1 MRQCFRKGRT
11 NMFDRLL
18 QKKELKRNA
27 AIAQEN
33 KAGKAP
39 NFYHRQNY
47 AWYREHLKI
56 DSKMILLEAL
66 DGAHPTGNVAA
77 LVKELNDNP
86 AFGVFKLYLSG
97 RADVYQTR
105 LDYVKSLQLERVTVV
120 ISDTDEY
127 YKILASAK
135 YLITE
140 TSFSQI
146 FIKRPEQVYF
156 NTWHGTPLK
165 TLGKKIKNDHAML
178 GNLQKN
184 FFEADYLLYPNEF
197 TMNCMVED
205 YMLKNFCKAEILL
218 SGYPRNQVFHDKTR
232 RDEVRKECGF
242 TEDMQCI
249 GFMPTWRGAMS
260 NVNGVGQNEQLC
272 AYFDELDRMLTEKQT
287 MFVKLHYM
295 NAAGIDLSKYT
306 RIKPFPLE
314 YDGYEFLN
322 AMDVLVT
329 DYSSVFFDYAITGQ
343 KVVLFTYDL
352 EEYTRDRGF
361 YLSLEELPFPKV
373 QTLEELVKEIARPKE
388 YDDTAF
394 LARFCPYETPG
405 VTEALLRKVIF
416 GEDSPLFE
424 KRPVPDNGK
433 KNVLLYIGGFGKNEL
448 TAAAVKL
455 LHAVDRTKYN
465 YAVVFPM
472 EDIRKRQSDIDVL
485 PPDVD
490 YHGFYQW
497 RSATPSEFVDY
508 MAWKANGKVSY
519 EKIRPLMQ
527 KICARDRAR
536 MFGPCRLDG
545 VVQFSGYYDEVT
557 AAFEQLPCKRSLHI
571 CRDMAEVCKDK
582 KNMDEAF
589 YGDMYNCYD
598 AVMAA
603 SEDVLESIGTLARK
617 YHPKKKDASNPVVCH
632 EIVDKAGVLLK
643 ASKELSMEGVSVNAC
658 RERFY
663 DALENKQLKKFVSV
677 GGFSKEKGY
686 ERLINAF
693 ERVHADA
700 PDTCL
705 FILGETGAMFSE
717 LSEKLHGRSCENA
730 VFLVKNMGN
739 PYPLIKECDY
749 YVSAAFYEGLGTNL
763 ADADILGLPCV
774 ATDVPGNH
782 AFMRLAGGYLME
794 NSEAGVEKAL
804 RDCLEG
810 KVPAHLAID
819 YEQYNRE
826 AVAQFESLLP

>member
-1 MRQCFRKGRT
+1 MYG
-11 NMFDRLL
+11 
-18 QKKELKRNA
+18 KEIKRNA
-27 AIAQEN
+27 AIAREN
-33 KAGKAP
+33 KAGKNP
-39 NFYHRQNY
+39 NFYCRQNY

-56 DSKMILLEAL
+56 DKKVILLEAL

-86 AFGVFKLYLSG
+86 AFSGYKLYLSG
-97 RADVYQTR
+97 RENVYQTR
-105 LDYVKSLQLERVTVV
+105 LDYVKSLKLNRVTVI

-218 SGYPRNQVFHDKTR
+218 SGYPRNYVFHDKESR
-232 RDEVRKECGF
+232 EAVRKACGF

-260 NVNGVGQNEQLC
+260 NVNGAGQNEQLC
-272 AYFDELDRMLTEKQT
+272 AYFDELDRMLTDKQV

-295 NAAGIDLSKYT
+295 NATGIDLSKYT
-306 RIKPFPLE
+306 RIKPFPME
-314 YDGYEFLN
+314 FDGYEFLN
-322 AMDVLVT
+322 ALDVLVT
-329 DYSSVFFDYAITGQ
+329 DYSSVFFDYAITGK
-343 KVVLFTYDL
+343 KVILFTYDL

-373 QTLEELVKEIARPKE
+373 RTLEALVEEIARPKE
-388 YDDTAF
+388 YDDTEF
-394 LARFCPYETPG
+394 LKRFCPYEKPG

-448 TAAAVKL
+448 TTAAVKL

-472 EDIRKRQSDIDVL
+472 DDIRKRQSDIDVL
-485 PPDVD
+485 PEDVD

-497 RSATPSEFVDY
+497 RSATPSEFEDY
-508 MAWKANGKVSY
+508 MRWKASGKVPY
-519 EKIRPLMQ
+519 KNVKKLMQ
-527 KICARDRAR
+527 RICARDRAR
-536 MFGPCRLDG
+536 MLGPCRIEAA
-545 VVQFSGYYDEVT
+545 VQFSGYYDEVT
-557 AAFEQLPCKRSLHI
+557 AAFEQLPCKRSI
-571 CRDMAEVCKDK
+571 YVYRDMAEVCKDR

-589 YGDMYNCYD
+589 LGDMYNRYD
-598 AVMAA
+598 AVAVS
-603 SEDVLESIGTLARK
+603 SEDVWEPTVTLAER
-617 YHPKKKDASNPVVCH
+617 YHEKGKAAHPVLCR
-632 EIVDKAGVLLK
+632 EIVDYKNVLK
-643 ASKELSMEGVSVNAC
+643 QAAKEISMEGVALNVC
-658 RERFY
+658 RERFFE
-663 DALENKQLKKFVSV
+663 ALESVQTKLFVTRGS
-677 GGFSKEKGY
+677 FSKEKGF
-686 ERLINAF
+686 ERLIEAF
-693 ERVHADA
+693 TKVYAEHPETRLLIV
-700 PDTCL
+700 
-705 FILGETGAMFSE
+705 GETGAMFEE
-717 LSEKLHGRSCENA
+717 LAEKIRSSACDGA
-730 VFLVKNMGN
+730 VYLVKNMSN
-739 PYPLIKECDY
+739 PYALLKHCDY
-749 YVSAAFYEGLGTNL
+749 YISASYVEGLGTNL
-763 ADADILGLPCV
+763 ADADVLGLPCV

-782 AFMRLAGGYLME
+782 AFMKLAGGYLTE
-794 NSEAGVEKAL
+794 NSAAGVEKGL
-804 RDCLEG
+804 RACLEG
-810 KVPAHLAID
+810 KVPEKLSVNYEEYNKEAI
-819 YEQYNRE
+819 
-826 AVAQFESLLP
+826 AQFESLLP

>member
-1 MRQCFRKGRT
+1 MLE
-11 NMFDRLL
+11 RLF
-18 QKKELKRNA
+18 QRGELKRNA
-27 AIAQEN
+27 AIVQEN

-47 AWYREHLKI
+47 TWYREHLKI
-56 DSKMILLEAL
+56 DTDMILLEAL

-77 LVKELNDNP
+77 LIKELNDNP
-86 AFGVFKLYLSG
+86 AFGKFKLYLSG
-97 RADVYQTR
+97 RDTVYQTR
-105 LDYVKSLQLERVTVV
+105 LEYVKSLQLDRVTVLV
-120 ISDTDEY
+120 SDTDEY
-127 YKILASAK
+127 YRILASAK

-184 FFEADYLLYPNEF
+184 FFETDYLLYPNEF

-205 YMLKNFCKAEILL
+205 YMLANFCKSQILL
-218 SGYPRNQVFHDKTR
+218 SGYPRNYVFHDKAR
-232 RDEVRKECGF
+232 REEVRRACGF

-272 AYFDELDRMLTEKQT
+272 AYFDELDNMLTDKQV

-295 NAAGIDLSKYT
+295 NAAGIDLSGYT

-314 YDGYEFLN
+314 FDGYEFLN

-343 KVVLFTYDL
+343 KIVLFTYDL

-361 YLSLEELPFPKV
+361 YLSLDELPFPKV
-373 QTLEELVKEIARPKE
+373 RTLKELVEEISRPKE

-394 LARFCPYETPG
+394 LQRFCPYERPG
-405 VTEALLRKVIF
+405 VTEALLRKVLF
-416 GEDSPLFE
+416 EEDSPLFE
-424 KRPVPDNGK
+424 QRPVPDNGK

-455 LHAVDRTKYN
+455 LHAIDRTKYN

-472 EDIRKRQSDIDVL
+472 DDIRKRQSDIDVL

-508 MAWKANGKVSY
+508 MRWKANGKVPY
-519 EKIRPLMQ
+519 AMVKKLMH
-527 KICARDRAR
+527 KICARECAR
-536 MFGPCRLDG
+536 MFGPCRIDA

-557 AAFEQLPCKRSLHI
+557 AAFEQLPCRRSI
-571 CRDMAEVCKDK
+571 YVYRDMAEVCKGK

-589 YGDMYNCYD
+589 YGDMYNRYD
-598 AVMAA
+598 AVAVS
-603 SEDVLESIGTLARK
+603 SEDVLKPTRELARR
-617 YHPKKKDASNPVVCH
+617 YHPKRKESANLVLCR
-632 EIVDKAGVLLK
+632 EIIDQELVLFK
-643 ASKELSMEGVSVNAC
+643 ASRELSMDGVSLNVC
-658 RERFY
+658 RERFF
-663 DALENKQLKKFVSV
+663 DALENKQLKKFVAMGS
-677 GGFSKEKGY
+677 FSKEKGY
-686 ERLINAF
+686 DRLVDAF
-693 ERVHADA
+693 AKVHAKY

-705 FILGETGAMFSE
+705 FILGETGAAFAD
-717 LSEKLHGRSCENA
+717 LAEKIRGMSCDGA
-730 VFLVKNMGN
+730 VYLVKNLSN
-739 PYPLIKECDY
+739 PYPLLKECDY
-749 YVSAAFYEGLGTNL
+749 YVSASFDEGLGTGL

-782 AFMRLAGGYLME
+782 AFMKLAGGYLAE
-794 NSEAGVEKAL
+794 NNEAGVEKAL
-804 RDCLEG
+804 QDCLEG
-810 KVPAHLAID
+810 SVPKKLSMD
-819 YEQYNRE
+819 YKQYNQE
-826 AVAQFESLLP
+826 AIAQFESLLP

>member
-1 MRQCFRKGRT
+1 MYG
-11 NMFDRLL
+11 
-18 QKKELKRNA
+18 KEIKRNA
-27 AIAQEN
+27 AIAREN
-33 KAGKAP
+33 KAGKNP
-39 NFYHRQNY
+39 NFYCRQNY

-56 DSKMILLEAL
+56 DKKVILLEAL

-86 AFGVFKLYLSG
+86 AFSGYKLYLSG
-97 RADVYQTR
+97 RENVYQTR
-105 LDYVKSLQLERVTVV
+105 LDYVKSLKLNRVTVI

-218 SGYPRNQVFHDKTR
+218 SGYPRNYVFHDKESR
-232 RDEVRKECGF
+232 EAVRKACGF

-260 NVNGVGQNEQLC
+260 NVNGAGQNEQLC
-272 AYFDELDRMLTEKQT
+272 AYFDELDRMLTDKQV

-295 NAAGIDLSKYT
+295 NATGIDLSKYT
-306 RIKPFPLE
+306 RIKPFPME
-314 YDGYEFLN
+314 FDGYEFLN
-322 AMDVLVT
+322 ALDVLVT
-329 DYSSVFFDYAITGQ
+329 DYSSVFFDYAITGK
-343 KVVLFTYDL
+343 KVILFTYDL

-373 QTLEELVKEIARPKE
+373 RTLEALVEEIARPKE
-388 YDDTAF
+388 YDDTEF
-394 LARFCPYETPG
+394 LKRFCPYEKPG

-448 TAAAVKL
+448 TTAAVKL

-472 EDIRKRQSDIDVL
+472 DDIRKRQSDIDVL
-485 PPDVD
+485 PEDVD

-497 RSATPSEFVDY
+497 RSATPSEFEDY
-508 MAWKANGKVSY
+508 MRWKASGKVPY
-519 EKIRPLMQ
+519 KNVKKLMQ
-527 KICARDRAR
+527 RICARDRAR
-536 MFGPCRLDG
+536 MLGPCRIEAA
-545 VVQFSGYYDEVT
+545 VQFSGYYDEVT
-557 AAFEQLPCKRSLHI
+557 AAFEQLPCKRSI
-571 CRDMAEVCKDK
+571 YVYRDMAEVCKDR

-589 YGDMYNCYD
+589 LGDMYNRYD
-598 AVMAA
+598 AVAVS
-603 SEDVLESIGTLARK
+603 SEDVWEPTVTLAER
-617 YHPKKKDASNPVVCH
+617 YHEKGKAAHPVLCR
-632 EIVDKAGVLLK
+632 EIVDYKNVLK
-643 ASKELSMEGVSVNAC
+643 QAAKEISMEGVALNVC
-658 RERFY
+658 RERFFE
-663 DALENKQLKKFVSV
+663 ALESVQTKLFVTRGS
-677 GGFSKEKGY
+677 FSKEKGF
-686 ERLINAF
+686 ERLIEAF
-693 ERVHADA
+693 TKVYAEHPETRLLIV
-700 PDTCL
+700 
-705 FILGETGAMFSE
+705 GETGAMFEE
-717 LSEKLHGRSCENA
+717 LAEKIRSSACDGA
-730 VFLVKNMGN
+730 VYLVKNMSN
-739 PYPLIKECDY
+739 PYALLKQCDY
-749 YVSAAFYEGLGTNL
+749 YISASYVEGLGTNL
-763 ADADILGLPCV
+763 ADADVLGLPCV

-782 AFMRLAGGYLME
+782 AFMKLAGGYLTE
-794 NSEAGVEKAL
+794 NSAAGVEKGL
-804 RDCLEG
+804 RACLEG
-810 KVPAHLAID
+810 KVPEKLSVNYEEYNKEAI
-819 YEQYNRE
+819 
-826 AVAQFESLLP
+826 AQFESLLL

>member
-1 MRQCFRKGRT
+1 MLDWFFNRK
-11 NMFDRLL
+11 
-18 QKKELKRNA
+18 EAKRNA
-27 AIAQEN
+27 SVVKIN
-33 KAGKAP
+33 KANKAP

-47 AWYREHLKI
+47 ARYREQLKI
-56 DSKMILLEAL
+56 NKNMILLEAL

-86 AFGVFKLYLSG
+86 AFKKFQIFLSG
-97 RADVYQTR
+97 RESVYQTR
-105 LDYVKSLQLERVTVV
+105 LDYVKSLNLNRVNIL

-127 YKILASAK
+127 YRILASAK

-205 YMLKNFCKAEILL
+205 YMLANYCKAEILL
-218 SGYPRNQVFHDKTR
+218 SGYPRNYVFHDKER
-232 RDEVRKECGF
+232 RQQVRIACGF

-260 NVNGVGQNEQLC
+260 NVNGAGQNEQLC
-272 AYFDELDRMLTEKQT
+272 AYFDELDQMLTDKQV

-295 NAAGIDLSKYT
+295 NATGIDLSKYK
-306 RIKPFPLE
+306 RIKPFPME

-322 AMDVLVT
+322 ALDVLVT

-343 KVVLFTYDL
+343 KIILFTYDL

-361 YLSLEELPFPKV
+361 YLSLDELPFPKV
-373 QTLEELVKEIARPKE
+373 RTLEDLVAEISRPKD
-388 YDDTAF
+388 YDDEAF
-394 LARFCPYETPG
+394 LQRFCPYEKPG

-416 GEDSPLFE
+416 EEESPLFE

-433 KNVLLYIGGFGKNEL
+433 KNVLIYIGGFGKNEL
-448 TAAAVKL
+448 TRAATKL

-472 EDIRKRQSDIDVL
+472 DDIRKRQNDINIL
-485 PPDVD
+485 PEDVD

-497 RSATPSEFVDY
+497 RSAAPAEFVEY
-508 MAWKANGKVSY
+508 MEWKANGKVPYKSV
-519 EKIRPLMQ
+519 RTLMQ
-527 KICARDRAR
+527 RICARDRAR
-536 MFGPCRLDG
+536 MFGPCRVDA
-545 VVQFSGYYDEVT
+545 VVQYSGYYDEVT
-557 AAFEQLPCKRSLHI
+557 AAFEQMPCKSSI
-571 CRDMAEVCKDK
+571 YIYRDMAEVCRGK

-589 YGDMYNCYD
+589 YGDMYNRYD
-598 AVMAA
+598 AVAIA
-603 SEDVLESIGTLARK
+603 SEDVLAPAKALAQKYRK
-617 YHPKKKDASNPVVCH
+617 GSEASMNPVLCREV
-632 EIVDKAGVLLK
+632 VDVEGVL
-643 ASKELSMEGVSVNAC
+643 SKGAKEVAMEGVSLNVC

-663 DALENKQLKKFVSV
+663 DALETKQMIKFVTMGS
-677 GGFSKEKGY
+677 FSADKNH
-686 ERLINAF
+686 ERLIRAF
-693 ERVHADA
+693 EKVNAEY
-700 PDTCL
+700 PETGL
-705 FILGETGAMFSE
+705 FILGDTGTLFDSLTETIRNSSCDGA
-717 LSEKLHGRSCENA
+717 
-730 VFLVKNMGN
+730 VYLVKNMSN
-739 PYPLIKECDY
+739 PYALVKQCDY
-749 YVSAAFYEGLGTNL
+749 FVSASSYEGLGTNL
-763 ADADILGLPCV
+763 ADADVLGLSCV

-782 AFMRLAGGYLME
+782 AFMTLAEGFLTPDSDE
-794 NSEAGVEKAL
+794 GVEQAL
-804 RDCLEG
+804 RACLEG
-810 KVPAHLAID
+810 KVPKKLSID
-819 YEQYNRE
+819 YEEYNKE
-826 AVAQFESLLP
+826 AIAQFESLLV